1 MPPIG
6 AAFQFVNTFLM
17 GSVFML
23 AAVHTRSLLWP
34 MLGHAVYD
42 WAVMDTQRYIGAGA
56 SNLPSGLMSLFALLL
71 GLYSLW
77 TLWHTPEREPYPD

>member
-1 MPPIG
+1 
-6 AAFQFVNTFLM
+6 
-17 GSVFML
+17 
-23 AAVHTRSLLWP
+23 